1 MYVVLRDLHF
11 RISPLFG
18 QNKKRLKLQNYTC
31 SQKFIFSCFL
41 QKVSCAPTMQT
52 VSWTRNRRNL
62 AFTQNFCFDGCGS
75 QVPVQERAVSLRPVP
90 HDRRQVLLLEAQE
103 STTYLNYPSV

>member
-18 QNKKRLKLQNYTC
+18 QNKKKIKVTKLHLFTEIY
-31 SQKFIFSCFL
+31 FFSCFL

-75 QVPVQERAVSLRPVP
+75 HVQPKNDQFPMIADKFFYWKLRK
-90 HDRRQVLLLEAQE
+90 AQ
-103 STTYLNYPSV
+103 PI